1 MTTPHDVP
9 APRFSPEELTAMLGE
24 RNSPTAEQSAIISSP
39 LTPRLVIAGA
49 GSGKTATMADRVVWL
64 VANGWVRP
72 EEVLGV
78 TFTRKA
84 AGELASRIRAKL
96 AALQRIAAED
106 THHTIFPAGLLS
118 EDALEP
124 KVSTYHSYASGIVSD
139 YGLRLGVERDVVLLG
154 GAQAWQLASEVVE
167 AFDGEYEHFRAAK
180 STLVKA
186 VIQLA
191 GECAEHLRDPREVQA
206 WLMDRVAEFDALPYM
221 AGAKK
226 NPTQAAG
233 ELGALLRTRAS
244 VAEMVGRYSEAK
256 RVRGALDF
264 GDLVALAARV
274 ANEIPLAAE
283 VERQRFKVVLLDE
296 FQDTSHA
303 QLVLFS
309 RLFGGGHAVTAVGD
323 PNQSIYGFR
332 GASAG
337 QLFHFVREFPVLV
350 GETGSGAD
358 AADAGLAGTGHGE
371 GPFRGLFAVAPT
383 SYLTTAWRN
392 GRNILSAANVISAP
406 LSAAAARTGP
416 AGERESGDSV
426 EVPPLQPSPAA
437 AQGQVVIGRFA
448 TDEDEAKA
456 IASDV
461 LRYRVTDFEDTAGE
475 DRIPPAMAVLCRRR
489 AQMECI
495 RREFEL
501 RGIPYEIV
509 GLGGLLDTP
518 EIVDLVATL
527 RVLADPG
534 RSDSLM
540 RLLAG
545 ARWRIGPADLM
556 AFRDW
561 SSFLA
566 RRRGRP
572 DADGD
577 EADDADTAVIESDIT
592 DSPSLVEALDWLP
605 REGWTS
611 AHGRALSTEALNRL
625 HALSSELRQLRGF
638 MGDDLTTLLGEVER
652 AMLLD
657 IEVAARPGISIHQAR
672 RNLDAFQDA
681 AAGFL
686 HTSHRVDVLA
696 FLAWLEAAAAEE
708 GGLDVAAP
716 DVNHEAVQLLTVH
729 ASKGLEWDVVFV
741 PGLNAGAFPSS
752 RDSRWSSGS
761 AALPWPLR
769 GDHADLPQWD
779 LDQPDQKGWLDAEKD
794 FKADVQAHGEAEER
808 RLAYVAYT
816 RAKFV
821 LWVSSAAW
829 VGSRAGMA
837 DMSPF
842 LSELAPLAGVGH
854 PGADPT
860 GPVESLPA
868 EEPVA
873 EPQELAAVVHAASV
887 EEASLPAESPL
898 TQDLELALWPYD
910 PLEGPAD
917 PRTGTRLRLVPGRR
931 AAMELAAA
939 RVRGTLAAGAT
950 EATEATEA
958 GGATEAAGDANAPAA
973 GQETRQLR
981 SVAAN
986 WAHEAALLLERRFR
1000 RATVQDVHL
1009 PGHISASTFVDLGD
1023 DPGSVLARL
1032 RRPVPREPGMSA
1044 RKGTAFHAWVEE
1056 YFGTAGML
1064 ELDEAPGSDDHI
1076 DEAYGLDSMV
1086 ETFRNSEWAH
1096 RAPAHV
1102 EVPVET
1108 RIGDVVVRG
1117 RIDAVFRDADGGWD
1131 LVDWKTGRRPA
1142 AGQLKV
1148 KAVQLAV
1155 YRLAWARLKGVPLD
1169 NVRAAFYYVGE
1180 NQVVRPHDLGTAE
1193 QLEDIVTAALAG
1205 TTAIAKAAASASGTL
1220 RPQS

>member
-1 MTTPHDVP
+1 MTPAHDVP
-9 APRFSPEELTAMLGE
+9 APRFSPEKLTAMLGE

-106 THHTIFPAGLLS
+106 TRHLTFPAGLLS

-167 AFDGEYEHFRAAK
+167 AFDGDYEHFRAAK
-180 STLVKA
+180 STLVRA

-191 GECAEHLRDPREVQA
+191 GECAEHLRDPGQVQD
-206 WLMDRVAEFDALPYM
+206 WLMDRVAEYDALPYV

-233 ELGALLRTRAS
+233 ELGAMLRTRAS
-244 VAEMVGRYSEAK
+244 VAEIVGRYSEAK
-256 RVRGALDF
+256 RARGALDF

-274 ANEIPLAAE
+274 ASEIPLAAE

-337 QLFHFVREFPVLV
+337 QLFHFVREFPVRV
-350 GETGSGAD
+350 DADAPDAAAADPGSGPD
-358 AADAGLAGTGHGE
+358 GLGNALARDT
-371 GPFRGLFAVAPT
+371 FTVAPT

-406 LSAAAARTGP
+406 LSAAAVQAGP
-416 AGERESGDSV
+416 AGERESAESV

-437 AQGQVVIGRFA
+437 AQGKVVIGRFA
-448 TDEDEAKA
+448 TDEDEARA
-456 IASDV
+456 IAGDV
-461 LRYRVTDFEDTAGE
+461 LKYRVTDFEDSAGE
-475 DRIPPAMAVLCRRR
+475 DRVPPAMAVLCRRR
-489 AQMECI
+489 AQMECV
-495 RREFEL
+495 RREFEV

-561 SSFLA
+561 SAFLA

-572 DADGD
+572 GP
-577 EADDADTAVIESDIT
+577 EEGDDADADVIEGDIT
-592 DSPSLVEALDWLP
+592 DSASLVEALDWLP

-611 AHGRALSTEALNRL
+611 GHGRSLSTAALDRL
-625 HALSSELRQLRGF
+625 HAFSSELRQLRGF

-657 IEVAARPGISIHQAR
+657 IEVAARPGFSIHQAR
-672 RNLDAFQDA
+672 RNLDAFHDA

-696 FLAWLEAAAAEE
+696 FLAWLEAAATEE

-769 GDHADLPQWD
+769 GDRADLPQWD

-837 DMSPF
+837 EMSPF
-842 LSELAPLAGVGH
+842 LAELAPLAG
-854 PGADPT
+854 AT
-860 GPVESLPA
+860 GQAAGGPAGLPEA
-868 EEPVA
+868 
-873 EPQELAAVVHAASV
+873 PQELAAVVHPESV
-887 EEASLPAESPL
+887 EETSLPAESPL

-910 PLEGPAD
+910 PLEGPVD
-917 PRTGTRLRLVPGRR
+917 PRTGARLRLVPGRR
-931 AAMELAAA
+931 AAMETAAV
-939 RVRGTLAAGAT
+939 RVREAVAAGGPVNA
-950 EATEATEA
+950 A
-958 GGATEAAGDANAPAA
+958 GGSVSEQP
-973 GQETRQLR
+973 RQPR
-981 SVAAN
+981 SLAAN
-986 WAHEAALLLERRFR
+986 WAREAALLLERRHR
-1000 RATVQDVHL
+1000 RSAVQDVHL

-1023 DPGSVLARL
+1023 DPGSVVARL

-1056 YFGTAGML
+1056 YFGSAGML
-1064 ELDEAPGSDDHI
+1064 DLDEAPGSDNHI

-1155 YRLAWARLKGVPLD
+1155 YRLAWARLQGVPLD
-1169 NVRAAFYYVGE
+1169 SVRAAFYYVGE
-1180 NQVVRPHDLGTAE
+1180 DQVVRPHDLGSAE
-1193 QLEDIVTAALAG
+1193 QLEEIITAALGGAAALAG
-1205 TTAIAKAAASASGTL
+1205 NPAVSGTL

>member
-1 MTTPHDVP
+1 MTAETTPGSGPAAGVHPPGLP
-9 APRFSPEELTAMLGE
+9 APRFTPEELSAMLGE
-24 RNSPTAEQSAIISSP
+24 ANSPTAEQSLIISSP
-39 LTPRLVIAGA
+39 LSPRLVIAGA

-84 AGELASRIRAKL
+84 AGELATRIRAKL
-96 AALQRIAAED
+96 AALQRIAAAD
-106 THHTIFPAGLLS
+106 TANQLFPAGLLS
-118 EDALEP
+118 TDALEP

-154 GAQAWQLASEVVE
+154 AAQSFQLASEVVE
-167 AFDGEYEHFRAAK
+167 AFDGDYEHFRSAK

-191 GECAEHLRDPREVQA
+191 GECAEHLQDPAGVRG
-206 WLMDRVAEFDALPYM
+206 WLLERVAEFEALPYL
-221 AGAKK
+221 ATAKK
-226 NPTQAAG
+226 NPSQAAG
-233 ELGALLRTRAS
+233 ELSALLRTRAS
-244 VAEMVGRYSEAK
+244 VAEMVGRYTDAK
-256 RVRGALDF
+256 RARGALDF

-274 ANEIPLAAE
+274 ANEIPVAAE
-283 VERQRFKVVLLDE
+283 TERQKYKVVLLDE

-309 RLFGGGHAVTAVGD
+309 RLFGDGHAVTAVGD

-337 QLFHFVREFPVLV
+337 QLFHFVREFPVRV
-350 GETGSGAD
+350 
-358 AADAGLAGTGHGE
+358 AASAAAE
-371 GPFRGLFAVAPT
+371 AAAEPASRFAVAPT

-392 GRNILSAANVISAP
+392 GRNILAAANVISAP
-406 LSAAAARTGP
+406 LSRAAAHTGAAGARDT
-416 AGERESGDSV
+416 ADAV
-426 EVPPLQPSPAA
+426 QVPPLQPSPAA
-437 AQGQVVIGRFA
+437 VHGRVLMGRFG
-448 TDEDEAKA
+448 TDEDEAAA
-456 IASDV
+456 IAADV
-461 LRYRVTDFEDTAGE
+461 LRYRVTDFGPSPAPDHE
-475 DRIPPAMAVLCRRR
+475 PPAMAVLCRRR

-495 RREFEL
+495 RREFEQ

-561 SSFLA
+561 SGFLA

-572 DADGD
+572 ESAEEDGTETDAT
-577 EADDADTAVIESDIT
+577 DTVIEGDLT
-592 DSPSLVEALDWLP
+592 DAASLVEALDWLP
-605 REGWTS
+605 REGWIS
-611 AHGRALSTEALNRL
+611 VHGRQLSPEAQERL
-625 HALSSELRQLRGF
+625 HRLSVELRQLRGY

-657 IEVAARPGISIHQAR
+657 IEVAARPATSIHQAR

-686 HTSHRVDVLA
+686 HTSQRVDVLA

-708 GGLDVAAP
+708 NGLDAAAP
-716 DVNHEAVQLLTVH
+716 EVNREAVQLLTVH

-769 GDHADLPQWD
+769 GDRADLPQWD
-779 LDQPDQKGWLDAEKD
+779 LDHADQKGWLDAEKD
-794 FKADVQAHGEAEER
+794 FKSAVQVHGEAEER

-816 RAKFV
+816 RAKHV

-837 DMSPF
+837 EMSPF
-842 LSELAPLAGVGH
+842 LAGLEV
-854 PGADPT
+854 
-860 GPVESLPA
+860 
-868 EEPVA
+868 
-873 EPQELAAVVHAASV
+873 LAADGAAEIHPLSV
-887 EEASLPAESPL
+887 SEETLPEESPL
-898 TQDLELALWPYD
+898 TADLEVAGWPYD
-910 PLEGPAD
+910 PLEGPVD
-917 PRTGTRLRLVPGRR
+917 PRTGSRLRLVPGRR
-931 AAMELAAA
+931 AAMEAAAA
-939 RVRGTLAAGAT
+939 RVLQSLDTDVLAAAPGAGT
-950 EATEATEA
+950 
-958 GGATEAAGDANAPAA
+958 GGRRPLRGPAA
-973 GQETRQLR
+973 G
-981 SVAAN
+981 
-986 WAHEAALLLERRFR
+986 WAHEAATLLDRRSR
-1000 RATVQDVHL
+1000 RTTMQEVHL
-1009 PGHISASTFVDLGD
+1009 PGHISASTLVDLD
-1023 DPGSVLARL
+1023 DDAGSVVARL

-1044 RKGTAFHAWVEE
+1044 RRGTAFHAWVEE
-1056 YFGTAGML
+1056 YFGTTGML
-1064 ELDEAPGSDDHI
+1064 DLGESAGSDDHI

-1086 ETFRNSEWAH
+1086 ETFRRSEWAH

-1131 LVDWKTGRRPA
+1131 LVDWKTGRRPPA
-1142 AGQLKV
+1142 SQLKV

-1155 YRLAWARLKGVPLD
+1155 YRLAWSRLKGVPLD
-1169 NVRAAFYYVGE
+1169 EVRAAFYYVADD
-1180 NQVVRPHDLGTAE
+1180 QVVRPHDLGSAE
-1193 QLEDIVTAALAG
+1193 RLESIVTAALGRGQAG
-1205 TTAIAKAAASASGTL
+1205 L
-1220 RPQS
+1220 

>member
-1 MTTPHDVP
+1 MSPEAPASGPTDPHPAPAPLP
-9 APRFSPEELTAMLGE
+9 APRFSPEELSALLGE
-24 RNSPTAEQSAIISSP
+24 GNSPTAEQSLIISSP

-96 AALQRIAAED
+96 AALARIAAAD
-106 THHTIFPAGLLS
+106 TGNTLFPAGLLS
-118 EDALEP
+118 ADALEP

-154 GAQAWQLASEVVE
+154 GAQSFQLASEVVE
-167 AFDGEYEHFRAAK
+167 AFDGDYEHFRSAK

-191 GECAEHLRDPREVQA
+191 GECSEHLQDPAQVRG
-206 WLMDRVAEFDALPYM
+206 WLLERVAEFESLPYV
-221 AGAKK
+221 AEAKK

-233 ELGALLRTRAS
+233 ELSAMLRTRAS
-244 VAEMVGRYSEAK
+244 VADMVGRYSEAK
-256 RVRGALDF
+256 RARGALDF

-274 ANEIPLAAE
+274 ASEIPVAAQT
-283 VERQRFKVVLLDE
+283 ERQRYKVVLLDE

-309 RLFGGGHAVTAVGD
+309 RLFGDGHAVTAVGD

-337 QLFHFVREFPVLV
+337 QLFHFVREFPILV
-350 GETGSGAD
+350 SGEGTDTPHGGEGDRGSGQA
-358 AADAGLAGTGHGE
+358 
-371 GPFRGLFAVAPT
+371 RRFAVAPT

-392 GRNILSAANVISAP
+392 GRNILATANLISAP
-406 LSAAAARTGP
+406 LSKAAANLGA
-416 AGERESGDSV
+416 AGARESADAV

-437 AQGQVVIGRFA
+437 VDGRVVMGRFA
-448 TDEDEAKA
+448 TDEAEAAA
-456 IASDV
+456 IAGDV
-461 LRYRVTDFEDTAGE
+461 LKFRVTDFDAAHSA
-475 DRIPPAMAVLCRRR
+475 DPVPPAMAVLCRRR

-495 RREFEL
+495 RREFEV

-518 EIVDLVATL
+518 EIIDLVATL

-556 AFRDW
+556 ALRDW

-572 DADGD
+572 GGLD
-577 EADDADTAVIESDIT
+577 ADDAGHAAEDTDEDAVVEGDIT
-592 DSPSLVEALDWLP
+592 DSASLVEALDWLP
-605 REGWTS
+605 RDGWTS
-611 AHGRALSTEALNRL
+611 AHGRRLSPEARDRL
-625 HALSSELRQLRGF
+625 QRLSDELRQLRSY

-686 HTSHRVDVLA
+686 HTSQRVDVLA

-708 GGLDVAAP
+708 NGLDAAAP
-716 DVNHEAVQLLTVH
+716 EVNHEAVQLLTVH

-741 PGLNAGAFPSS
+741 PGLNSGAFPSS

-769 GDHADLPQWD
+769 GDRTDLPQWD
-779 LDQPDQKGWLDAEKD
+779 LDQPDQKGWLDAEKE
-794 FKADVQAHGEAEER
+794 FKSAVQAHGEAEER

-816 RAKFV
+816 RAKHV
-821 LWVSSAAW
+821 LWLSSAAW
-829 VGSRAGMA
+829 VGSRAGLA
-837 DMSPF
+837 EMSPF
-842 LSELAPLAGVGH
+842 LAGLEGLTADGAAEIHPL
-854 PGADPT
+854 
-860 GPVESLPA
+860 
-868 EEPVA
+868 
-873 EPQELAAVVHAASV
+873 SV
-887 EEASLPAESPL
+887 TEDALPAESPL
-898 TQDLELALWPYD
+898 TSELEVAAWPYD
-910 PLEGPAD
+910 PLEGPHD
-917 PRTGTRLRLVPGRR
+917 PRTGKRLRLVPGRR
-931 AAMELAAA
+931 AAMESAAA
-939 RVRGTLAAGAT
+939 RVLQAMDAGPDGA
-950 EATEATEA
+950 EA
-958 GGATEAAGDANAPAA
+958 GKRPVLRGPAA
-973 GQETRQLR
+973 G
-981 SVAAN
+981 
-986 WAHEAALLLERRFR
+986 WAQEAATLLERRSR
-1000 RATVQDVHL
+1000 RSVVQDVHL
-1009 PGHISASTFVDLGD
+1009 PGHISASTLVDLED
-1023 DPGSVLARL
+1023 DPGSVVSRL
-1032 RRPVPREPGMSA
+1032 RRPIPREPGMSA

-1056 YFGTAGML
+1056 YFGAAGML
-1064 ELDEAPGSDDHI
+1064 DLGEAAGADDHI

-1086 ETFRNSEWAH
+1086 ETFRQSEWAH

-1117 RIDAVFRDADGGWD
+1117 RIDAVFRDADGRWD
-1131 LVDWKTGRRPA
+1131 LVDWKTGRRPSA
-1142 AGQLKV
+1142 AQLKV

-1155 YRLAWARLKGVPLD
+1155 YRLAWARLKGVPLED
-1169 NVRAAFYYVGE
+1169 VRAAFYYVAD
-1180 NQVVRPHDLGTAE
+1180 NQVVRPHDLGSAE
-1193 QLEDIVTAALAG
+1193 KLEEIVAAALGRTAAH
-1205 TTAIAKAAASASGTL
+1205 SGA
-1220 RPQS
+1220 

>member
-1 MTTPHDVP
+1 MSPEAPASGPTDPHPAPAPLPVP
-9 APRFSPEELTAMLGE
+9 LPEPRFSPEELAALLGE
-24 RNSPTAEQSAIISSP
+24 GNSPTAEQSLIISSP

-96 AALQRIAAED
+96 AALARIAAAD
-106 THHTIFPAGLLS
+106 TGNTLFPAGLLS
-118 EDALEP
+118 ADALEP

-154 GAQAWQLASEVVE
+154 GAQSFQLASEVVE
-167 AFDGEYEHFRAAK
+167 AFDGDYEHFRSAK

-191 GECAEHLRDPREVQA
+191 GECSEHLQDPAQVRV
-206 WLMDRVAEFDALPYM
+206 WLSERVAEFESLPYV
-221 AGAKK
+221 AEAKK

-233 ELGALLRTRAS
+233 ELSAMLRTRAS
-244 VAEMVGRYSEAK
+244 VADMVGRYSEAK
-256 RVRGALDF
+256 RARGALDF

-274 ANEIPLAAE
+274 ASEIPVAAQT
-283 VERQRFKVVLLDE
+283 ERQRYKVVLLDE

-309 RLFGGGHAVTAVGD
+309 RLFGDGHAVTAVGD

-337 QLFHFVREFPVLV
+337 QLFHFVREFPILV
-350 GETGSGAD
+350 SGD
-358 AADAGLAGTGHGE
+358 GTDTAHGGE
-371 GPFRGLFAVAPT
+371 GDRNSGQARRFAVAPT

-392 GRNILSAANVISAP
+392 GRNILATANLISAP
-406 LSAAAARTGP
+406 LSKAAANLGA
-416 AGERESGDSV
+416 AGARESADAV

-437 AQGQVVIGRFA
+437 VDGRVVMGRFA
-448 TDEDEAKA
+448 TDEAEAAA
-456 IASDV
+456 IAGDV
-461 LRYRVTDFEDTAGE
+461 LKFRVTDFEAAHSADQV
-475 DRIPPAMAVLCRRR
+475 PPAMAVLCRRR

-495 RREFEL
+495 RREFEV

-518 EIVDLVATL
+518 EIIDLVATL

-556 AFRDW
+556 ALRDW

-572 DADGD
+572 GGPDAGD
-577 EADDADTAVIESDIT
+577 AGQGAGDAGGAVDDTDDAVIEGDIT
-592 DSPSLVEALDWLP
+592 DAASLVEALDWLP
-605 REGWTS
+605 RDGWTS
-611 AHGRALSTEALNRL
+611 AHGRRLSPEARDRL
-625 HALSSELRQLRGF
+625 QRLSDELRQLRSY

-686 HTSHRVDVLA
+686 HTSQRVDVLA

-708 GGLDVAAP
+708 NGLDAAAP
-716 DVNHEAVQLLTVH
+716 EVNHEAVQLLTVH

-741 PGLNAGAFPSS
+741 PGLNSGAFPSS

-769 GDHADLPQWD
+769 GDRTDLPQWD
-779 LDQPDQKGWLDAEKD
+779 LDQPDQKGWLDAEKE
-794 FKADVQAHGEAEER
+794 FKSAVQAHGEAEER

-816 RAKFV
+816 RAKHV
-821 LWVSSAAW
+821 LWLSSAAW
-829 VGSRAGMA
+829 VGSRAGLA
-837 DMSPF
+837 EMSPF
-842 LSELAPLAGVGH
+842 LAGLEGLTADGAAEIHPL
-854 PGADPT
+854 
-860 GPVESLPA
+860 
-868 EEPVA
+868 
-873 EPQELAAVVHAASV
+873 SV
-887 EEASLPAESPL
+887 TEDALPAESPL
-898 TQDLELALWPYD
+898 TSELEVAAWPYD
-910 PLEGPAD
+910 PLEGPHD
-917 PRTGTRLRLVPGRR
+917 PRTGKRMRLVPGRR
-931 AAMELAAA
+931 AAMESAAA
-939 RVRGTLAAGAT
+939 RVLQAMDAGPDGA
-950 EATEATEA
+950 EA
-958 GGATEAAGDANAPAA
+958 GKRPVLRGPAA
-973 GQETRQLR
+973 G
-981 SVAAN
+981 
-986 WAHEAALLLERRFR
+986 WAQEAATLLERRSR
-1000 RATVQDVHL
+1000 RSVVQDVHL
-1009 PGHISASTFVDLGD
+1009 PGHISASTLVDLED
-1023 DPGSVLARL
+1023 DPGSVVARL
-1032 RRPVPREPGMSA
+1032 RRPIPREPGMSA

-1056 YFGTAGML
+1056 YFGAAGML
-1064 ELDEAPGSDDHI
+1064 DLGEAAGADDHI

-1086 ETFRNSEWAH
+1086 ETFRQSEWAH

-1117 RIDAVFRDADGGWD
+1117 RIDAVFRDADGRWD
-1131 LVDWKTGRRPA
+1131 LVDWKTGRRPSA
-1142 AGQLKV
+1142 AQLKV

-1155 YRLAWARLKGVPLD
+1155 YRLAWARLKGVPLED
-1169 NVRAAFYYVGE
+1169 VRAAFYYVAD

-1193 QLEDIVTAALAG
+1193 KLEEIVAAALG
-1205 TTAIAKAAASASGTL
+1205 RTATHSGA
-1220 RPQS
+1220 

>member
-1 MTTPHDVP
+1 MTPESTP
-9 APRFSPEELTAMLGE
+9 ARFTPEELSAMLGE
-24 RNSPTAEQSAIISSP
+24 KNSPTAEQSLIISSP
-39 LTPRLVIAGA
+39 LSPRLVIAGA

-84 AGELASRIRAKL
+84 AGELATRIRAKL
-96 AALQRIAAED
+96 AALQRIAAAD
-106 THHTIFPAGLLS
+106 TENVLFPAGLLS
-118 EDALEP
+118 TDALEP

-154 GAQAWQLASEVVE
+154 GAQSFQLASEVVE
-167 AFDGEYEHFRAAK
+167 AFDGDYQHFRSAK

-191 GECAEHLRDPREVQA
+191 GECSEHLQDPAGVRA
-206 WLMDRVAEFDALPYM
+206 WLLERVAEFEALPYL
-221 AGAKK
+221 ATAQKH
-226 NPTQAAG
+226 PSQAAA
-233 ELGALLRTRAS
+233 ELSALLRTRAS
-244 VAEMVGRYSEAK
+244 VADMVGRYTDAK
-256 RVRGALDF
+256 RARGALDF

-274 ANEIPLAAE
+274 ADEIPVAAE
-283 VERQRFKVVLLDE
+283 TERQKYKVVLLDE

-309 RLFGGGHAVTAVGD
+309 RLFGDGHAVTAVGD

-337 QLFHFVREFPVLV
+337 QLFHFVREFPVRLDADPAA
-350 GETGSGAD
+350 GAAS
-358 AADAGLAGTGHGE
+358 AADAPA
-371 GPFRGLFAVAPT
+371 PRFAVAPT

-406 LSAAAARTGP
+406 LSRAAAHTGV
-416 AGERESGDSV
+416 AGERDTADAV
-426 EVPPLQPSPAA
+426 EVPPLQPSPGAV
-437 AQGQVVIGRFA
+437 QGRVLMGRFG
-448 TDEDEAKA
+448 TDEDEAAA
-456 IASDV
+456 IAADV
-461 LRYRVTDFEDTAGE
+461 LKFRVTDFDASPAPDHE
-475 DRIPPAMAVLCRRR
+475 PPAMAVLCRRR

-495 RREFEL
+495 RREFEV

-572 DADGD
+572 GNPETDGTDTDAA
-577 EADDADTAVIESDIT
+577 ETVIEGDLT
-592 DSPSLVEALDWLP
+592 DAASLVEALDWLP
-605 REGWTS
+605 REGWIS
-611 AHGRALSTEALNRL
+611 AHGRQLSVAALERL
-625 HALSSELRQLRGF
+625 HRLSVELRQLRGY

-686 HTSHRVDVLA
+686 HTSQRVDVLA

-708 GGLDVAAP
+708 NGLDAAAP
-716 DVNHEAVQLLTVH
+716 EVNHEAVQLLTVH

-769 GDHADLPQWD
+769 GDRADLPQWD
-779 LDQPDQKGWLDAEKD
+779 LDHPDQKGWLDAEKE
-794 FKADVQAHGEAEER
+794 FKSAVQVHGEAEER

-816 RAKFV
+816 RAKHV

-837 DMSPF
+837 EMSPF
-842 LSELAPLAGVGH
+842 LAELEVLTADGAAGIHMQSVSE
-854 PGADPT
+854 
-860 GPVESLPA
+860 ESLP
-868 EEPVA
+868 E
-873 EPQELAAVVHAASV
+873 
-887 EEASLPAESPL
+887 ESPL
-898 TQDLELALWPYD
+898 TAELEVAGWPYD
-910 PLEGPAD
+910 PLEGPVD
-917 PRTGTRLRLVPGRR
+917 PRTGTRLRLVAGRR
-931 AAMELAAA
+931 TAMEAAAA
-939 RVRGTLAAGAT
+939 RVLLSLDPDALAAAIDT
-950 EATEATEA
+950 AP
-958 GGATEAAGDANAPAA
+958 APAA
-973 GQETRQLR
+973 AAAAADTAPPARSAGGNQRRLLR
-981 SVAAN
+981 GPAAG
-986 WAHEAALLLERRFR
+986 WAREAATLLERRSR
-1000 RATVQDVHL
+1000 RTTVQEVHL
-1009 PGHISASTFVDLGD
+1009 PGHISASTLVDLD
-1023 DPGSVLARL
+1023 EDAGSVVARL

-1056 YFGTAGML
+1056 YFGTTGML
-1064 ELDEAPGSDDHI
+1064 DLGEAAGSDDHI
-1076 DEAYGLDSMV
+1076 DAAYGLDSMV
-1086 ETFRNSEWAH
+1086 ETFRQSEWAH

-1131 LVDWKTGRRPA
+1131 LVDWKTGRRPSA
-1142 AGQLKV
+1142 SQLKV

-1155 YRLAWARLKGVPLD
+1155 YRLAWSRLKDVPLAD
-1169 NVRAAFYYVGE
+1169 VRAAFYYVAD
-1180 NQVVRPHDLGTAE
+1180 NQVVRPHDLGSAE
-1193 QLEDIVTAALAG
+1193 RLEQIVAAALG
-1205 TTAIAKAAASASGTL
+1205 QG
-1220 RPQS
+1220 

>member
-1 MTTPHDVP
+1 
-9 APRFSPEELTAMLGE
+9 
-24 RNSPTAEQSAIISSP
+24 
-39 LTPRLVIAGA
+39 
-49 GSGKTATMADRVVWL
+49 MADRVVWL

-84 AGELASRIRAKL
+84 AGELATRIRAKL
-96 AALQRIAAED
+96 AALQRIAAAD
-106 THHTIFPAGLLS
+106 PGNLVFPAGLLS
-118 EDALEP
+118 TDALEP

-154 GAQAWQLASEVVE
+154 GAQSFQLASEVVE
-167 AFDGEYEHFRAAK
+167 AFDGDYAHFRAAK

-191 GECAEHLRDPREVQA
+191 GECAEHLQDPAGVRG
-206 WLMDRVAEFDALPYM
+206 WLLERVAEFEALPYL
-221 AGAKK
+221 AAARK
-226 NPTQAAG
+226 NPSQAAG
-233 ELGALLRTRAS
+233 DLSALLRTRAS
-244 VAEMVGRYSEAK
+244 VADMVGRYTDAK
-256 RVRGALDF
+256 RARGALDF

-274 ANEIPLAAE
+274 ANEIPLAAAT
-283 VERQRFKVVLLDE
+283 ERQRYKVVLLDE

-309 RLFGGGHAVTAVGD
+309 RLFGDGHAVTAVGD

-337 QLFHFVREFPVLV
+337 QLFHFVREFPLRV
-350 GETGSGAD
+350 D
-358 AADAGLAGTGHGE
+358 DAG
-371 GPFRGLFAVAPT
+371 GPRFAVAPT

-392 GRNILSAANVISAP
+392 GRNILSAANVISGP
-406 LSAAAARTGP
+406 LSKAAAQTGAAGARDT
-416 AGERESGDSV
+416 AGNV

-437 AQGQVVIGRFA
+437 VQGRVVMGRFA
-448 TDEDEAKA
+448 TDEDEAAA
-456 IASDV
+456 IAGDV
-461 LRYRVTDFEDTAGE
+461 LKFRVTDFEAASPSA
-475 DRIPPAMAVLCRRR
+475 PPAMAVLCRRR

-495 RREFEL
+495 RREFEQ

-556 AFRDW
+556 AFSDW

-572 DADGD
+572 GNF
-577 EADDADTAVIESDIT
+577 EADDADTDVGMDGTVIEGDLT
-592 DSPSLVEALDWLP
+592 DAASLVEALDWLP
-605 REGWTS
+605 REGWVS
-611 AHGRALSTEALNRL
+611 RHGRALSPEALERL
-625 HALSSELRQLRGF
+625 QRLSAELRQLRGF

-657 IEVAARPGISIHQAR
+657 IEVAARPGTSIHQAR

-686 HTSHRVDVLA
+686 FTSHRVDVLA

-708 GGLDVAAP
+708 NGLDAAAP
-716 DVNHEAVQLLTVH
+716 EVNHEAVQLLTVH

-769 GDHADLPQWD
+769 GDRADLPQWD
-779 LDQPDQKGWLDAEKD
+779 LDQPDQKGWLDAEKV
-794 FKADVQAHGEAEER
+794 FKSDVQVHGEAEER

-816 RAKFV
+816 RAKHV

-837 DMSPF
+837 EMSPF
-842 LSELAPLAGVGH
+842 LAELEVLSREGCAEIHPQSVSE
-854 PGADPT
+854 
-860 GPVESLPA
+860 ESLP
-868 EEPVA
+868 E
-873 EPQELAAVVHAASV
+873 
-887 EEASLPAESPL
+887 ESPL
-898 TQDLELALWPYD
+898 TTELEVALWPYD
-910 PLEGPAD
+910 PLEGPVD
-917 PRTGTRLRLVPGRR
+917 PRTGSRLRLVSGRR
-931 AAMELAAA
+931 AAMEAAA
-939 RVRGTLAAGAT
+939 ERVLARLAAG
-950 EATEATEA
+950 
-958 GGATEAAGDANAPAA
+958 GAETALDRPGPEPSRSLEQRGLLRGPAA
-973 GQETRQLR
+973 G
-981 SVAAN
+981 
-986 WAHEAALLLERRFR
+986 WASEAATLLERRSR
-1000 RATVQDVHL
+1000 RSTVHDVHL
-1009 PGHISASTFVDLGD
+1009 PGHISASTLVDLED
-1023 DPGSVLARL
+1023 DAGSVVARL

-1044 RKGTAFHAWVEE
+1044 RQGTAFHAWVEE
-1056 YFGTAGML
+1056 YFGAAGML
-1064 ELDEAPGSDDHI
+1064 DLGEAAGSDDHI
-1076 DEAYGLDSMV
+1076 DEAYGLDAMV
-1086 ETFRNSEWAH
+1086 ETFRRSEWAH
-1096 RAPAHV
+1096 REPAFV

-1117 RIDAVFRDADGGWD
+1117 RIDAVFQDADGSWD

-1155 YRLAWARLKGVPLD
+1155 YRLAWSRLKGVPLED
-1169 NVRAAFYYVGE
+1169 VRAAFYYVAD
-1180 NQVVRPHDLGTAE
+1180 NQVVRPHDLGSAE
-1193 QLEDIVTAALAG
+1193 RLESIVAAALGRARRSEPDRG
-1205 TTAIAKAAASASGTL
+1205 APELPAEG
-1220 RPQS
+1220 RG

>member
-1 MTTPHDVP
+1 MSPEAPASGPTDPHPAPAPLPVP
-9 APRFSPEELTAMLGE
+9 LPEPRFSPEELAALLGE
-24 RNSPTAEQSAIISSP
+24 GNSPTAEQSLIISSP

-96 AALQRIAAED
+96 AALARIAAAD
-106 THHTIFPAGLLS
+106 TGNTLFPAGLLS
-118 EDALEP
+118 ADALEP

-154 GAQAWQLASEVVE
+154 GAQSFQLASEVVE
-167 AFDGEYEHFRAAK
+167 AFDGDYEHFRSAK

-191 GECAEHLRDPREVQA
+191 GECSEHLQDPAQVRV
-206 WLMDRVAEFDALPYM
+206 WLSERVAEFESLPYV
-221 AGAKK
+221 AEAKK

-233 ELGALLRTRAS
+233 ELSAMLRTRAS
-244 VAEMVGRYSEAK
+244 VADMVGRYSEAK
-256 RVRGALDF
+256 RARGALDF

-274 ANEIPLAAE
+274 ASEIPVAAQT
-283 VERQRFKVVLLDE
+283 ERQRYKVVLLDE

-309 RLFGGGHAVTAVGD
+309 RLFGDGHAVTAVGD

-337 QLFHFVREFPVLV
+337 QLFHFVREFPILV
-350 GETGSGAD
+350 SGEGTDTPHGGEGDRGSGQA
-358 AADAGLAGTGHGE
+358 
-371 GPFRGLFAVAPT
+371 RRFAVAPT

-392 GRNILSAANVISAP
+392 GRNILATANLISAP
-406 LSAAAARTGP
+406 LSKAAANLGA
-416 AGERESGDSV
+416 AGARESADAV

-437 AQGQVVIGRFA
+437 VDGRVVMGRFA
-448 TDEDEAKA
+448 TDEAEAAA
-456 IASDV
+456 IAGDV
-461 LRYRVTDFEDTAGE
+461 LKFRVTDFDAAHSA
-475 DRIPPAMAVLCRRR
+475 DPVPPAMAVLCRRR

-495 RREFEL
+495 RREFEV

-518 EIVDLVATL
+518 EIIDLVATL

-556 AFRDW
+556 ALRDW

-566 RRRGRP
+566 RRRGHP
-572 DADGD
+572 GGLDAGD
-577 EADDADTAVIESDIT
+577 AGQGAGDAGGAVDDTDDAVIEGDIT
-592 DSPSLVEALDWLP
+592 DAASLVEALDWLP
-605 REGWTS
+605 RDGWTS
-611 AHGRALSTEALNRL
+611 AHGRRLSPEARDRL
-625 HALSSELRQLRGF
+625 QRLSDELRQLRSY

-686 HTSHRVDVLA
+686 HTSQRVDVLA

-708 GGLDVAAP
+708 NGLDAAAP
-716 DVNHEAVQLLTVH
+716 EVNHEAVQLLTVH

-741 PGLNAGAFPSS
+741 PGLNSGAFPSS

-769 GDHADLPQWD
+769 GDRTDLPQWD
-779 LDQPDQKGWLDAEKD
+779 LDQPDQKGWLDAEKE
-794 FKADVQAHGEAEER
+794 FKSAVQAHGEAEER

-816 RAKFV
+816 RAKHV
-821 LWVSSAAW
+821 LWLSSAAW
-829 VGSRAGMA
+829 VGSRAGLA
-837 DMSPF
+837 EMSPF
-842 LSELAPLAGVGH
+842 LAGLEGLTADGAAEIHPL
-854 PGADPT
+854 
-860 GPVESLPA
+860 
-868 EEPVA
+868 
-873 EPQELAAVVHAASV
+873 SV
-887 EEASLPAESPL
+887 TEDALPAESPL
-898 TQDLELALWPYD
+898 TSELEVAAWPYD
-910 PLEGPAD
+910 PLEGPHD
-917 PRTGTRLRLVPGRR
+917 PRTGKRLRLVPGRR
-931 AAMELAAA
+931 AAMESAAA
-939 RVRGTLAAGAT
+939 RVLQAMAAGPDGAD
-950 EATEATEA
+950 A
-958 GGATEAAGDANAPAA
+958 GKRPVLRGPAA
-973 GQETRQLR
+973 G
-981 SVAAN
+981 
-986 WAHEAALLLERRFR
+986 WAQEAATLLERRSR
-1000 RATVQDVHL
+1000 RSVVQDVHL
-1009 PGHISASTFVDLGD
+1009 PGHISASTLVDLED
-1023 DPGSVLARL
+1023 DPGSVVARL
-1032 RRPVPREPGMSA
+1032 RRPIPREPGMSA

-1056 YFGTAGML
+1056 YFGAAGML
-1064 ELDEAPGSDDHI
+1064 DLGEAAGADDHI

-1086 ETFRNSEWAH
+1086 ETFRQSEWAH

-1117 RIDAVFRDADGGWD
+1117 RIDAVFRDADGRWD
-1131 LVDWKTGRRPA
+1131 LVDWKTGRRPSA
-1142 AGQLKV
+1142 AQLKV

-1155 YRLAWARLKGVPLD
+1155 YRLAWARLKGVPLED
-1169 NVRAAFYYVGE
+1169 VRAAFYYVAD
-1180 NQVVRPHDLGTAE
+1180 NQVVRPHDLGSAE
-1193 QLEDIVTAALAG
+1193 KLEEIVAAALG
-1205 TTAIAKAAASASGTL
+1205 RTATHSGA
-1220 RPQS
+1220 

>member
-1 MTTPHDVP
+1 
-9 APRFSPEELTAMLGE
+9 MLGE
-24 RNSPTAEQSAIISSP
+24 RNSPTGEQSAIISSP
-39 LTPRLVIAGA
+39 LAPRLVIAGA

-106 THHTIFPAGLLS
+106 KHHRVFPAGLLS
-118 EDALEP
+118 DDALEP

-191 GECAEHLRDPREVQA
+191 GECAEHLRDPDQVRG
-206 WLMDRVAEFDALPYM
+206 WLLDRVAEFDGLPYV

-226 NPTQAAG
+226 NPSQAAG
-233 ELGALLRTRAS
+233 ELSAMLRTRAS
-244 VAEMVGRYSEAK
+244 VAEMVGRYSAAK
-256 RVRGALDF
+256 RSRGALDF

-274 ANEIPLAAE
+274 ASEIPLAAE
-283 VERQRFKVVLLDE
+283 MERQRFKVVLLDE
-296 FQDTSHA
+296 FQDTSYA

-337 QLFHFVREFPVLV
+337 QLFHFVREFPVRV
-350 GETGSGAD
+350 
-358 AADAGLAGTGHGE
+358 GTGQANPEAGGNPEEHLPGKFE
-371 GPFRGLFAVAPT
+371 VAPT

-406 LSAAAARTGP
+406 LSAAAAQAGA
-416 AGERESGDSV
+416 AGERDTGESV
-426 EVPPLQPSPAA
+426 QVPPLQPSPAA
-437 AQGQVVIGRFA
+437 AQGQVVIGRFP
-448 TDEDEAKA
+448 TDEDEARA
-456 IASDV
+456 IARDV
-461 LRYRVTDFEDTAGE
+461 LKYRVTDFDEAPAA
-475 DRIPPAMAVLCRRR
+475 DRVPPAMAVLCRRR

-540 RLLAG
+540 RLLSG
-545 ARWRIGPADLM
+545 ARWRIGPSDLM

-561 SSFLA
+561 SGFLA

-572 DADGD
+572 GAGGTDGD
-577 EADDADTAVIESDIT
+577 AESGAVIEGDIT

-611 AHGRALSTEALNRL
+611 AHGRTLSAEALDRL
-625 HALSSELRQLRGF
+625 HSLSSELRQLRNF

-657 IEVAARPGISIHQAR
+657 IEVAARPGFSIHQAR
-672 RNLDAFQDA
+672 RNLDAFHDA

-696 FLAWLEAAAAEE
+696 FLAWLEAAATEE

-741 PGLNAGAFPSS
+741 PGLNSGAFPSS
-752 RDSRWSSGS
+752 RDSRWSSGN

-769 GDHADLPQWD
+769 GDRADLPQWD

-837 DMSPF
+837 EMSPF
-842 LSELAPLAGVGH
+842 LVDLAPLAGVGG
-854 PGADPT
+854 PDVGQTMGNGAEADGAEPSQA
-860 GPVESLPA
+860 GPSPAGPSPA
-868 EEPVA
+868 EAGYAGTVEAPA
-873 EPQELAAVVHAASV
+873 ERAAVVHAASV
-887 EEASLPAESPL
+887 DEASLPAESPL
-898 TQDLELALWPYD
+898 TQDLEVAMWPYD
-910 PLEGPAD
+910 PLEGPVD
-917 PRTGTRLRLVPGRR
+917 PRTGARLRLVPGRR
-931 AAMELAAA
+931 AAMESAAQRVLDAMAAA
-939 RVRGTLAAGAT
+939 PHGDAHRGDAGAGGSGAGQQPRLVRG
-950 EATEATEA
+950 
-958 GGATEAAGDANAPAA
+958 AP
-973 GQETRQLR
+973 G
-981 SVAAN
+981 S
-986 WAHEAALLLERRFR
+986 WAREAALLLERRFR
-1000 RATVQDVHL
+1000 RSAVQDVHL

-1076 DEAYGLDSMV
+1076 DAAYGLDTMV
-1086 ETFRNSEWAH
+1086 DTFRQSEWAH
-1096 RAPAHV
+1096 RAPAFV

-1155 YRLAWARLKGVPLD
+1155 YRLAWARLKGVPLES
-1169 NVRAAFYYVGE
+1169 VRAAFYYVAE
-1180 NQVVRPHDLGTAE
+1180 DQVVRPHDLGTADR
-1193 QLEDIVTAALAG
+1193 LEEIVTAALGG
-1205 TTAIAKAAASASGTL
+1205 TNAEASLSELARGTSH
-1220 RPQS
+1220 PQS

>member
-1 MTTPHDVP
+1 
-9 APRFSPEELTAMLGE
+9 MLGE
-24 RNSPTAEQSAIISSP
+24 KNTPTAEQSLIISSP
-39 LTPRLVIAGA
+39 LSPRLVIAGA

-84 AGELASRIRAKL
+84 AGELATRIRAKL
-96 AALQRIAAED
+96 AALQRIAAAD
-106 THHTIFPAGLLS
+106 PGHKVFPAGLLS
-118 EDALEP
+118 TDALEP

-154 GAQAWQLASEVVE
+154 GAQSFQLASEVVE
-167 AFDGEYEHFRAAK
+167 AFDGDYEHFRSAK

-191 GECAEHLRDPREVQA
+191 GECAEHLQDPAGVRG
-206 WLMDRVAEFDALPYM
+206 WLQERVAEFEALPYV
-221 AGAKK
+221 ATAKK
-226 NPTQAAG
+226 NPSQAAG
-233 ELGALLRTRAS
+233 ELSNMLRTRAS
-244 VAEMVGRYSEAK
+244 VADMVGRYAEAK
-256 RVRGALDF
+256 RARGALDF

-274 ANEIPLAAE
+274 ANEIPVAAE
-283 VERQRFKVVLLDE
+283 TERQRYKVVLLDE

-309 RLFGGGHAVTAVGD
+309 RLFGDGHAVTAVGD

-337 QLFHFVREFPVLV
+337 QLFHFVREFPVRV
-350 GETGSGAD
+350 AGE
-358 AADAGLAGTGHGE
+358 LAGGLTGAGAA
-371 GPFRGLFAVAPT
+371 PRFAVAPT

-406 LSAAAARTGP
+406 LSKAAAHAGAAGARDT
-416 AGERESGDSV
+416 AEAVD
-426 EVPPLQPSPAA
+426 VPPLQPSPAA
-437 AQGQVVIGRFA
+437 VQGRVVMGRFA
-448 TDEDEAKA
+448 TDEAEAAA
-456 IASDV
+456 IAGDV
-461 LRYRVTDFEDTAGE
+461 LKFRVTDFGVSQPDPE
-475 DRIPPAMAVLCRRR
+475 PPAMAVLCRRR

-527 RVLADPG
+527 RVLTDPG

-572 DADGD
+572 GSSELD
-577 EADDADTAVIESDIT
+577 DDADTGEATVIEGDLT
-592 DSPSLVEALDWLP
+592 DAASLVEALDWLP

-611 AHGRALSTEALNRL
+611 SQGRRLSPEALGRL
-625 HALSSELRQLRGF
+625 QRLSAELRQLRGY

-686 HTSHRVDVLA
+686 HTSQRIDVLA

-708 GGLDVAAP
+708 NGLDAAAAE
-716 DVNHEAVQLLTVH
+716 VNHEAVQLLTVH

-741 PGLNAGAFPSS
+741 PGLNSGAFPSS

-769 GDHADLPQWD
+769 GDRADLPQWD
-779 LDQPDQKGWLDAEKD
+779 IEQPDQKGWLDAEKE
-794 FKADVQAHGEAEER
+794 FKSAVQTHGEAEER

-816 RAKFV
+816 RAKHV
-821 LWVSSAAW
+821 LWTSSAAW

-842 LSELAPLAGVGH
+842 LSEL
-854 PGADPT
+854 
-860 GPVESLPA
+860 ESLAAAGAA
-868 EEPVA
+868 EIHP
-873 EPQELAAVVHAASV
+873 LSV
-887 EEASLPAESPL
+887 GEESLPAESPL
-898 TQDLELALWPYD
+898 TSELEVAVWPYD
-910 PLEGPAD
+910 PLEGPYD
-917 PRTGTRLRLVPGRR
+917 PRTGARLRLLPGRR
-931 AAMELAAA
+931 AAMESAAA
-939 RVRGTLAAGAT
+939 RVLQLLDPGAPDPDGGSVDRNEVPDPARAESPDAAEHRRLLRG
-950 EATEATEA
+950 
-958 GGATEAAGDANAPAA
+958 PAA
-973 GQETRQLR
+973 G
-981 SVAAN
+981 
-986 WAHEAALLLERRFR
+986 WAEEAATLLERRSQR
-1000 RATVQDVHL
+1000 TALQDVHL
-1009 PGHISASTFVDLGD
+1009 PGHISASTLVDLED
-1023 DPGSVLARL
+1023 DARAVVARL

-1056 YFGTAGML
+1056 YFGAAGML
-1064 ELDEAPGSDDHI
+1064 DLGEAAGSDDHI

-1086 ETFRNSEWAH
+1086 ETFRQSEWAH

-1142 AGQLKV
+1142 AAQLKV

-1155 YRLAWARLKGVPLD
+1155 YRLAWSRLKGVPLED
-1169 NVRAAFYYVGE
+1169 VRAAFYYVSD
-1180 NQVVRPHDLGTAE
+1180 NQVVRPHDLGSAE
-1193 QLEDIVTAALAG
+1193 KLEEIVAAALGQPTPVAG
-1205 TTAIAKAAASASGTL
+1205 PEGGS
-1220 RPQS
+1220 

>member
-1 MTTPHDVP
+1 MSAETTTAAGLEAATRPDALP
-9 APRFSPEELTAMLGE
+9 RPRFTPGELSAMLGE
-24 RNSPTAEQSAIISSP
+24 KNSPTAEQSHIISSP
-39 LTPRLVIAGA
+39 LSPRLVIAGA

-84 AGELASRIRAKL
+84 AGELATRIRAKL
-96 AALQRIAAED
+96 AALQRIAAAD
-106 THHTIFPAGLLS
+106 TQNQVFPAGLLS
-118 EDALEP
+118 TDALEP

-154 GAQAWQLASEVVE
+154 GAQSFQLASEVVE
-167 AFDGEYEHFRAAK
+167 AFDGDYEHFRAAK

-191 GECAEHLRDPREVQA
+191 GECAEHLQDPSGVRG
-206 WLMDRVAEFDALPYM
+206 WLLDRVAEFESLPYL
-221 AGAKK
+221 ATAKK
-226 NPTQAAG
+226 NPSQAAG
-233 ELGALLRTRAS
+233 ELSGLLRTRAS
-244 VAEMVGRYSEAK
+244 VAEMVGRYTDAK
-256 RVRGALDF
+256 RARGALDF

-274 ANEIPLAAE
+274 ANEIPVAAE
-283 VERQRFKVVLLDE
+283 TERQRYKVVLLDE

-309 RLFGGGHAVTAVGD
+309 RLFADGHAVTAVGD

-337 QLFHFVREFPVLV
+337 QLFHFVREFPVRL
-350 GETGSGAD
+350 
-358 AADAGLAGTGHGE
+358 AADESADESAGGGVPESGVAGTDNTA
-371 GPFRGLFAVAPT
+371 RFAVAPT

-392 GRNILSAANVISAP
+392 GRNILAAANVISAP
-406 LSAAAARTGP
+406 LSQAAAQTGP
-416 AGERESGDSV
+416 AGERDTAGGV

-437 AQGQVVIGRFA
+437 VQGRVLMGRFG
-448 TDEDEAKA
+448 TDEDEATA
-456 IASDV
+456 IADDV
-461 LRYRVTDFEDTAGE
+461 LKFRVTDFDASTAE
-475 DRIPPAMAVLCRRR
+475 PEPPAMAVLCRRR

-495 RREFEL
+495 RREFEV

-545 ARWRIGPADLM
+545 ARWRIGAADLM
-556 AFRDW
+556 ALRDW

-572 DADGD
+572 GGTD
-577 EADDADTAVIESDIT
+577 DDAAAADVAEAAVIEGDLT
-592 DSPSLVEALDWLP
+592 DAASLVEALDWLP
-605 REGWTS
+605 REDWTS
-611 AHGRALSTEALNRL
+611 AHGRRLSPEALERL
-625 HALSSELRQLRGF
+625 HRLSAELRQLRGY

-686 HTSHRVDVLA
+686 YTSQRVDVLA

-708 GGLDVAAP
+708 NGLDAAAP
-716 DVNHEAVQLLTVH
+716 EVNHEAVQLLTVH

-769 GDHADLPQWD
+769 GDRADLPQWD
-779 LDQPDQKGWLDAEKD
+779 LDHPDQKGWLDAEKE
-794 FKADVQAHGEAEER
+794 FKSAVQVHGEAEER

-816 RAKFV
+816 RAKHV

-842 LSELAPLAGVGH
+842 LAELEILIPDGAAGIHPQSVSE
-854 PGADPT
+854 
-860 GPVESLPA
+860 ESLPD
-868 EEPVA
+868 
-873 EPQELAAVVHAASV
+873 
-887 EEASLPAESPL
+887 ESPL
-898 TQDLELALWPYD
+898 TSELEVAGWPYD
-910 PLEGPAD
+910 PLEGPTD
-917 PRTGTRLRLVPGRR
+917 PRTGARLRLVPGRR
-931 AAMELAAA
+931 AAMQSAAA
-939 RVRGTLAAGAT
+939 RVLDSLDSGVLVAAAAEASGADRGRRRPLRGP
-950 EATEATEA
+950 A
-958 GGATEAAGDANAPAA
+958 GGWALEAA
-973 GQETRQLR
+973 T
-981 SVAAN
+981 
-986 WAHEAALLLERRFR
+986 LLERRSR
-1000 RATVQDVHL
+1000 RTLVQDVHL
-1009 PGHISASTFVDLGD
+1009 PGHISASTLVDLED
-1023 DPGSVLARL
+1023 DAGSVVARL

-1064 ELDEAPGSDDHI
+1064 DLGEAAGSDDHI
-1076 DEAYGLDSMV
+1076 DEAYGLDTMV
-1086 ETFRNSEWAH
+1086 ETFRRSEWAN

-1131 LVDWKTGRRPA
+1131 LVDWKTGRRPSA
-1142 AGQLKV
+1142 AQLKT

-1155 YRLAWARLKGVPLD
+1155 YRLAWARLKDVPLD
-1169 NVRAAFYYVGE
+1169 QVRAAFYYVAD
-1180 NQVVRPHDLGTAE
+1180 NQVVRPHDLGSAERLEQIVATA
-1193 QLEDIVTAALAG
+1193 LGAG
-1205 TTAIAKAAASASGTL
+1205 
-1220 RPQS
+1220 

>member
-1 MTTPHDVP
+1 MTSEAPPTGLADPHLAPNAGTPP
-9 APRFSPEELTAMLGE
+9 EPRFSPEELSAMLGE
-24 RNSPTAEQSAIISSP
+24 KNSPTAEQSLIISSP

-96 AALQRIAAED
+96 AALARIAAAD
-106 THHTIFPAGLLS
+106 TGNTVFPAGLLS
-118 EDALEP
+118 TDALEP

-154 GAQAWQLASEVVE
+154 GAQSFQLASEVVE
-167 AFDGEYEHFRAAK
+167 AFDGDYEHFRSAK

-191 GECAEHLRDPREVQA
+191 GECAEHLQDPAHVRG
-206 WLMDRVAEFDALPYM
+206 WLLERIAVFESLPYVAE
-221 AGAKK
+221 AKK

-233 ELGALLRTRAS
+233 ELSAMLRTRAS
-244 VAEMVGRYSEAK
+244 VADMVGRYSAAK
-256 RVRGALDF
+256 RARGALDF

-274 ANEIPLAAE
+274 ANEIPVAAQT
-283 VERQRFKVVLLDE
+283 ERQRYKVVLLDE

-309 RLFGGGHAVTAVGD
+309 RLFGDGHAVTAVGD

-337 QLFHFVREFPVLV
+337 QLFHFVREFPVRV
-350 GETGSGAD
+350 SGDARNGDVTAGEDPG
-358 AADAGLAGTGHGE
+358 GE
-371 GPFRGLFAVAPT
+371 GISGEGISGDRGSEPAGPARFAVAPT

-392 GRNILSAANVISAP
+392 GRNILATANLISAP
-406 LSAAAARTGP
+406 LSKAAASLGAAGARET
-416 AGERESGDSV
+416 ADAV

-437 AQGQVVIGRFA
+437 VQGRVVMGRFA
-448 TDEDEAKA
+448 TDEAEASA
-456 IASDV
+456 IAGDV
-461 LRYRVTDFEDTAGE
+461 LKFRVTDFDAAQA
-475 DRIPPAMAVLCRRR
+475 DPVAPAMAVLCRRR

-495 RREFEL
+495 RREFEV

-518 EIVDLVATL
+518 EIIDLVATL

-556 AFRDW
+556 ALRDW

-572 DADGD
+572 GSPDANDDGPD
-577 EADDADTAVIESDIT
+577 TADDAVIEGDIT
-592 DSPSLVEALDWLP
+592 DSASLVEALDWLP

-611 AHGRALSTEALNRL
+611 AHGRRLSPEARGRL
-625 HALSSELRQLRGF
+625 QRLSDELRQLRSY

-686 HTSHRVDVLA
+686 HTSQRVDVLA

-708 GGLDVAAP
+708 NGLDAAAP
-716 DVNHEAVQLLTVH
+716 EVNHEAVQLLTVH

-741 PGLNAGAFPSS
+741 PGLNSGAFPSS

-769 GDHADLPQWD
+769 GDRADLPQWD
-779 LDQPDQKGWLDAEKD
+779 LDQPDQKGWLDAEKE
-794 FKADVQAHGEAEER
+794 FKSAVQTHGEAEER

-816 RAKFV
+816 RAKHV
-821 LWVSSAAW
+821 LWISSAAW
-829 VGSRAGMA
+829 VGSRAGLA
-837 DMSPF
+837 EMSPF
-842 LSELAPLAGVGH
+842 LAELEGLTAEGAAEIHPLSVSE
-854 PGADPT
+854 D
-860 GPVESLPA
+860 
-868 EEPVA
+868 
-873 EPQELAAVVHAASV
+873 
-887 EEASLPAESPL
+887 SLPAESPL
-898 TQDLELALWPYD
+898 TSELEVAAWPYD
-910 PLEGPAD
+910 PLEGPYD
-917 PRTGTRLRLVPGRR
+917 PRTGKRLRLVPGRR
-931 AAMELAAA
+931 AAMESAAA
-939 RVRGTLAAGAT
+939 RVLQAMDRDPDFDPDVAPDSDADSDPAAALTYSGGDDERRPLLRG
-950 EATEATEA
+950 
-958 GGATEAAGDANAPAA
+958 PAA
-973 GQETRQLR
+973 G
-981 SVAAN
+981 
-986 WAHEAALLLERRFR
+986 WAQEAATLLERRSR
-1000 RATVQDVHL
+1000 RSVVQDVHL
-1009 PGHISASTFVDLGD
+1009 PGHISASTLVDLED
-1023 DPGSVLARL
+1023 DAGSVVARL

-1056 YFGTAGML
+1056 YFGAAGML
-1064 ELDEAPGSDDHI
+1064 DLGEAAGADDHI

-1086 ETFRNSEWAH
+1086 ETFRQSEWAH

-1131 LVDWKTGRRPA
+1131 LVDWKTGRRPSA
-1142 AGQLKV
+1142 SQLKV

-1155 YRLAWARLKGVPLD
+1155 YRLAWARLKGVPLED
-1169 NVRAAFYYVGE
+1169 VRAAFYYVAD
-1180 NQVVRPHDLGTAE
+1180 NQVVRPHDLGSAE
-1193 QLEDIVTAALAG
+1193 KLEKIVAAALGRTTAARGA
-1205 TTAIAKAAASASGTL
+1205 
-1220 RPQS
+1220 

>member
-1 MTTPHDVP
+1 MTVETPPAGAQPDARPSTPPAVLP
-9 APRFSPEELTAMLGE
+9 APKFTPEELSALLGE
-24 RNSPTAEQSAIISSP
+24 KNSPTAEQSHIISSP
-39 LTPRLVIAGA
+39 LSPRLVIAGA

-84 AGELASRIRAKL
+84 AGELATRIRAKL
-96 AALQRIAAED
+96 AALQRIAAAD
-106 THHTIFPAGLLS
+106 TQNQVFPAGLLS
-118 EDALEP
+118 TDALEP

-154 GAQAWQLASEVVE
+154 GAQSFQLASEVVE
-167 AFDGEYEHFRAAK
+167 AFDGDYEHFRSAK

-191 GECAEHLRDPREVQA
+191 GECAEHLQDPAGVRG
-206 WLMDRVAEFDALPYM
+206 WLLDRVAEFESLPYL
-221 AGAKK
+221 ATAKK
-226 NPTQAAG
+226 NPSQAAG
-233 ELGALLRTRAS
+233 ELSGLLRTRAS
-244 VAEMVGRYSEAK
+244 VAEMVGRYTDAK
-256 RVRGALDF
+256 RARGALDF

-274 ANEIPLAAE
+274 ANEIPVAAE
-283 VERQRFKVVLLDE
+283 TERQRYKVVLLDE

-309 RLFGGGHAVTAVGD
+309 RLFGDGHAVTAVGD

-337 QLFHFVREFPVLV
+337 QLFHFVREFPVRLSAD
-350 GETGSGAD
+350 GDNTAAGAE
-358 AADAGLAGTGHGE
+358 AAQTADGTDGTARAAAAAGAA
-371 GPFRGLFAVAPT
+371 RFAVAPT

-392 GRNILSAANVISAP
+392 GRTILSAANVISAP
-406 LSAAAARTGP
+406 LSRAAAQTGP
-416 AGERESGDSV
+416 AGERDTAGGV

-437 AQGQVVIGRFA
+437 VQGRVVMGRFG
-448 TDEDEAKA
+448 TDEDEAAA
-456 IASDV
+456 IAGDV
-461 LRYRVTDFEDTAGE
+461 LKFRVTDFDGSAAEPE
-475 DRIPPAMAVLCRRR
+475 PPAMAVLCRRR

-495 RREFEL
+495 RREFEV

-556 AFRDW
+556 ALRDW

-572 DADGD
+572 GAPD
-577 EADDADTAVIESDIT
+577 DDADDGAEAAVIEGDLT
-592 DSPSLVEALDWLP
+592 DAASLVEALDWLP

-611 AHGRALSTEALNRL
+611 AHGRQLSVEALERL
-625 HALSSELRQLRGF
+625 QRLSAELRQLRGY

-657 IEVAARPGISIHQAR
+657 IEVSARPGISIHQAR

-708 GGLDVAAP
+708 NGLDAAAP
-716 DVNHEAVQLLTVH
+716 EVNHEAVQLLTVH

-769 GDHADLPQWD
+769 GDRADLPQWD
-779 LDQPDQKGWLDAEKD
+779 LEHPDQKGWLDAEKE
-794 FKADVQAHGEAEER
+794 FKSAVQVHGEAEER

-816 RAKFV
+816 RAKHV

-842 LSELAPLAGVGH
+842 LAELEVLVADGAAGIHPLSVSE
-854 PGADPT
+854 
-860 GPVESLPA
+860 ESLP
-868 EEPVA
+868 E
-873 EPQELAAVVHAASV
+873 
-887 EEASLPAESPL
+887 ESPL
-898 TQDLELALWPYD
+898 TSELEVAGWPYD
-910 PLEGPAD
+910 PLEGPTD
-917 PRTGTRLRLVPGRR
+917 PRTGARLRLVPGRR
-931 AAMELAAA
+931 AAMQSAAA
-939 RVRGTLAAGAT
+939 RVLESLDSGVLLDVAAEAARTDPGQRRPLRGP
-950 EATEATEA
+950 A
-958 GGATEAAGDANAPAA
+958 GGWALEAA
-973 GQETRQLR
+973 T
-981 SVAAN
+981 
-986 WAHEAALLLERRFR
+986 LLERRSR
-1000 RATVQDVHL
+1000 RTLVQDVHL
-1009 PGHISASTFVDLGD
+1009 PGHISASTLVDLED
-1023 DPGSVLARL
+1023 DAGSVVARL

-1064 ELDEAPGSDDHI
+1064 DLGEAAGSDDHI
-1076 DEAYGLDSMV
+1076 DEAYGLDTMV
-1086 ETFRNSEWAH
+1086 ETFRRSEWAN

-1131 LVDWKTGRRPA
+1131 LVDWKTGRRPSA
-1142 AGQLKV
+1142 AQLKT

-1169 NVRAAFYYVGE
+1169 QVRAAFYYVAD
-1180 NQVVRPHDLGTAE
+1180 NQVVRPHDLGSAERLEQIVATA
-1193 QLEDIVTAALAG
+1193 LG
-1205 TTAIAKAAASASGTL
+1205 TG
-1220 RPQS
+1220 

>member
-1 MTTPHDVP
+1 MSPEAPAPGPTDPHPAPAPLP
-9 APRFSPEELTAMLGE
+9 APRFSPEELSALLGE
-24 RNSPTAEQSAIISSP
+24 GNSPTAEQSLIISSP

-96 AALQRIAAED
+96 AALARIAAAD
-106 THHTIFPAGLLS
+106 TGNTLFPAGLLS
-118 EDALEP
+118 ADALEP

-154 GAQAWQLASEVVE
+154 GAQSFQLASEVVE
-167 AFDGEYEHFRAAK
+167 AFDGDYEHFRSAK

-191 GECAEHLRDPREVQA
+191 GECSEHLQDPAQVRG
-206 WLMDRVAEFDALPYM
+206 WLLERVAEFESLPYV
-221 AGAKK
+221 AEAKK

-233 ELGALLRTRAS
+233 ELSAMLRTRAS
-244 VAEMVGRYSEAK
+244 VADMVGRYSEAK
-256 RVRGALDF
+256 RARGALDF

-274 ANEIPLAAE
+274 ANEIPVAAQT
-283 VERQRFKVVLLDE
+283 ERQRYKVVLLDE

-309 RLFGGGHAVTAVGD
+309 RLFGDGHAVTAVGD

-350 GETGSGAD
+350 GVSGDGTCTGRGSEGDQGSGD
-358 AADAGLAGTGHGE
+358 QSSGQT
-371 GPFRGLFAVAPT
+371 RRFAVAPT

-392 GRNILSAANVISAP
+392 GRNILATANLISAP
-406 LSAAAARTGP
+406 LSKAAANLGA
-416 AGERESGDSV
+416 AGARESADAV

-437 AQGQVVIGRFA
+437 VDGRVVMGRFA
-448 TDEDEAKA
+448 TDEAEAAA

-461 LRYRVTDFEDTAGE
+461 LKFRVTDFDAAHSA
-475 DRIPPAMAVLCRRR
+475 DPVPPAMAVLCRRR

-495 RREFEL
+495 RREFEV

-518 EIVDLVATL
+518 EIIDLVATL

-556 AFRDW
+556 ALRDW

-572 DADGD
+572 GGLD
-577 EADDADTAVIESDIT
+577 ADDAGRAAEDTGQNDDDAVIEGDIT
-592 DSPSLVEALDWLP
+592 DSASLVEALDWLP
-605 REGWTS
+605 RDGWTS
-611 AHGRALSTEALNRL
+611 AHGRRLSPEARDRL
-625 HALSSELRQLRGF
+625 QRLSDELRQLRSYI
-638 MGDDLTTLLGEVER
+638 GDDLTTLLGEVER

-686 HTSHRVDVLA
+686 HTSQRVDVLA

-708 GGLDVAAP
+708 NGLDAAAP
-716 DVNHEAVQLLTVH
+716 EVNHEAVQLLTVH

-741 PGLNAGAFPSS
+741 PGLNSGAFPSS

-769 GDHADLPQWD
+769 GDRTDLPQWD
-779 LDQPDQKGWLDAEKD
+779 LDQPDQKGWLDAEKE
-794 FKADVQAHGEAEER
+794 FKSAVQAHGEAEER

-816 RAKFV
+816 RAKHV
-821 LWVSSAAW
+821 LWMSSAAW
-829 VGSRAGMA
+829 VGSRAGLA
-837 DMSPF
+837 EMSPF
-842 LSELAPLAGVGH
+842 LAGLEGLTADGAAEIHPLSVSEDA
-854 PGADPT
+854 
-860 GPVESLPA
+860 
-868 EEPVA
+868 
-873 EPQELAAVVHAASV
+873 
-887 EEASLPAESPL
+887 LPAESPL
-898 TQDLELALWPYD
+898 TSELEVAAWPYD
-910 PLEGPAD
+910 PLEGPHD
-917 PRTGTRLRLVPGRR
+917 PRTGKRLRLVPGRR
-931 AAMELAAA
+931 AAMESAAA
-939 RVRGTLAAGAT
+939 RVLQAMDAGPDAQPGLGLGSGQQWDRDGDPAASPTRPGA
-950 EATEATEA
+950 A
-958 GGATEAAGDANAPAA
+958 GGAEVGNRPVLRGPAA
-973 GQETRQLR
+973 G
-981 SVAAN
+981 
-986 WAHEAALLLERRFR
+986 WAQEAATLLERRSR
-1000 RATVQDVHL
+1000 RSVLQDVHL
-1009 PGHISASTFVDLGD
+1009 PGHISASTLVDLED
-1023 DPGSVLARL
+1023 DAGSVVARL

-1056 YFGTAGML
+1056 YFGAAGML
-1064 ELDEAPGSDDHI
+1064 DLGEAAGADDHI

-1086 ETFRNSEWAH
+1086 ETFRQSEWAH

-1117 RIDAVFRDADGGWD
+1117 RIDAVFRDADGRWD
-1131 LVDWKTGRRPA
+1131 LVDWKTGRRPSA
-1142 AGQLKV
+1142 AQLKV

-1155 YRLAWARLKGVPLD
+1155 YRLAWARLKGVPLED
-1169 NVRAAFYYVGE
+1169 VRAAFYYVAD
-1180 NQVVRPHDLGTAE
+1180 NQVVRPHDLGSAE
-1193 QLEDIVTAALAG
+1193 KLEEIVAAALG
-1205 TTAIAKAAASASGTL
+1205 RTAAASGT
-1220 RPQS
+1220 